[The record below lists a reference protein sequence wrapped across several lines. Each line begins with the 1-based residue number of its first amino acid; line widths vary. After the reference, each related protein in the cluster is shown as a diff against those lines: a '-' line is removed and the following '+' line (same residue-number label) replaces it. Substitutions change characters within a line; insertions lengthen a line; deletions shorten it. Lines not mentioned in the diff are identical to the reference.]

1 MVDDVLKD
9 IPIDVHSKIF
19 ELGCGTGAVL
29 KRIKQKYGSD
39 VIIGG
44 SDLSFNA
51 IEVARNTFPQESN
64 HFYVISMTDKNNF
77 VSDNSQ
83 DIVISF
89 GAFAMYLY
97 KDDMELALIE
107 ALRYFIMNIF
117 GSKDSH
123 LKIFLIN
130 FLKNISSG

>member
-1 MVDDVLKD
+1 MYQFLGIVDDILKD
-9 IPIDVHSKIF
+9 IPIEIEAKIF

-29 KRIKQKYGSD
+29 KRIRQIYGSD

-44 SDLSFNA
+44 SDLSYNA
-51 IEVARNTFPQESN
+51 IEVARKTFPEENN
-64 HFYVISMTDKNNF
+64 HFFVISMTDKNNF
-77 VSDNSQ
+77 VPDNSQ

-107 ALRYFIMNIF
+107 ALR
-117 GSKDSH
+117 
-123 LKIFLIN
+123 
-130 FLKNISSG
+130 

>member
-9 IPIDVHSKIF
+9 IQIDVNSKIF

-44 SDLSFNA
+44 SDLSYNA
-51 IEVARNTFPQESN
+51 IEVARKNFPEESN
-64 HFYVISMTDKNNF
+64 HFYVISMTEKNNF
-77 VSDNSQ
+77 VVDNSQ

-107 ALRYFIMNIF
+107 ALRYHSQFAPE
-117 GSKDSH
+117 KVQ
-123 LKIFLIN
+123 LY
-130 FLKNISSG
+130 